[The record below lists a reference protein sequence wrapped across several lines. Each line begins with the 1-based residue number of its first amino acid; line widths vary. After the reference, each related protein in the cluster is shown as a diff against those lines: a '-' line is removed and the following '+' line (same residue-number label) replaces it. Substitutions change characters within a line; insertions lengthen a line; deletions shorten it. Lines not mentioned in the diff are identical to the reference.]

1 MLGRTPHPLASR
13 TGFRYRSLPFW
24 HQLSPIRG
32 KPDARIGSAQGGL
45 VSNFLNRVR
54 RLGLVVS
61 GVGSAFLGL
70 VVAWT
75 LVQPGVIGG
84 VGTGALLAIFGL
96 LTLPGL
102 VYWVWRA
109 DIRAA
114 ARQAARARTLAES
127 RTPQVITFPVQ
138 QLRLS
143 THEPVRGLGRDA
155 GRDTGP
161 HTHAG
166 TARAEGSRPEPHRSE
181 PRRRVAPAPAA
192 ASRRSSAA
200 G

>member
-1 MLGRTPHPLASR
+1 MPN
-13 TGFRYRSLPFW
+13 Y
-24 HQLSPIRG
+24 
-32 KPDARIGSAQGGL
+32 
-45 VSNFLNRVR
+45 VNRVR
-54 RLGLVVS
+54 RLGLMVS

-109 DIRAA
+109 DVRAA

-127 RTPQVITFPVQ
+127 RAPQVVAFPVQ

-143 THEPVRGLGRDA
+143 SPESRRESGLQIGREIGRDA
-155 GRDTGP
+155 GA
-161 HTHAG
+161 HFHASDPRG
-166 TARAEGSRPEPHRSE
+166 ESHRPE
-181 PRRRVAPAPAA
+181 PRRRVAPTPTPTT
-192 ASRRSSAA
+192 RRANAA